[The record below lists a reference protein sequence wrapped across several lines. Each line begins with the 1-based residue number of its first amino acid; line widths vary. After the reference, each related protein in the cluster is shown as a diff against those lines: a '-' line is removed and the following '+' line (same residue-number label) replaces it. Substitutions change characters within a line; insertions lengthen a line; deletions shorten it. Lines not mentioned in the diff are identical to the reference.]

1 MFMVIGVVNVH
12 LFRTDL
18 NNSLPLGSYLG
29 KITGRYILFLSPKH
43 LFFQCRNEKNL
54 RELGEQSLVWYLS
67 LALPNKRRA
76 TQTMSHS
83 HQQNMLS

>member
-54 RELGEQSLVWYLS
+54 RELGEQSLVC
-67 LALPNKRRA
+67 
-76 TQTMSHS
+76 TSHS
-83 HQQNMLS
+83 LFLIRDVQRKQCPTHTNKTC

>member
-1 MFMVIGVVNVH
+1 MFMVIGVVDVH

-43 LFFQCRNEKNL
+43 LFFQCRNETNL
-54 RELGEQSLVWYLS
+54 RELGDQSLVCTTNS
-67 LALPNKRRA
+67 LFLIGNVQRKQCPTPTSK
-76 TQTMSHS
+76 TC
-83 HQQNMLS
+83 

>member
-1 MFMVIGVVNVH
+1 MVIGVVDVH

-43 LFFQCRNEKNL
+43 LFFQCRNETNL
-54 RELGEQSLVWYLS
+54 RELGDQSLVCTTNS
-67 LALPNKRRA
+67 LFLIGNVQRKQCPTPTSK
-76 TQTMSHS
+76 TC
-83 HQQNMLS
+83 

>member
-18 NNSLPLGSYLG
+18 NNSLPFGSYLG
-29 KITGRYILFLSPKH
+29 KITGRYILFLSLKH

-54 RELGEQSLVWYLS
+54 RELGEQSLVCTTNS
-67 LALPNKRRA
+67 LFLIGDVQSKQCPTHTIK
-76 TQTMSHS
+76 TC
-83 HQQNMLS
+83 

>member
-29 KITGRYILFLSPKH
+29 KNYWTLYSVSV
-43 LFFQCRNEKNL
+43 E
-54 RELGEQSLVWYLS
+54 
-67 LALPNKRRA
+67 
-76 TQTMSHS
+76 
-83 HQQNMLS
+83 

>member
-29 KITGRYILFLSPKH
+29 KITGRYILFLW
-43 LFFQCRNEKNL
+43 NEKNL
-54 RELGEQSLVWYLS
+54 RELGEQSLVC
-67 LALPNKRRA
+67 
-76 TQTMSHS
+76 TSHS
-83 HQQNMLS
+83 LFLIRDVQRKQCPTHTSKTC